1 MENYLKNKNISKCD
15 IMKYISNKTDN
26 KDKIGDSNICD
37 NLINDNFNEYKDY
50 TKIIFQNKRISIPYF
65 RIIQEIYPLNKM
77 H

>member
-50 TKIIFQNKRISIPYF
+50 TKIIFQNILFQDNSGNLPI
-65 RIIQEIYPLNKM
+65 E
-77 H
+77 